1 MPLPASEQPV
11 SHRIYSGFLWSL
23 GVLAAILAVGTIGYR
38 LIGGEQYSLLDCF
51 YMTFITIATIGFSE
65 IVDLSGHPEGR
76 VFTVFVAFAG
86 IAAMT
91 YLTSTVTAFLIEGR
105 INEALWRRRMD
116 KHIHKLK
123 NHYIICGIG
132 RVGRNVAHELTTTH
146 HTYVVVD
153 EDLHAIEVHLEKFP
167 GHVYIHGDASEDDV
181 LQKAHIETARGVFA
195 VTGDDSKNLVISLTA
210 KQLNP
215 AVRVVARCHE
225 IRNTEKMRK
234 AGADAI
240 VSPDF
245 TGGLRIASA
254 MIRPHVVTF
263 LDRMLKSDEN
273 LRVEEVIVAAGFTER
288 TVGQLDLPDRN
299 HILLALR
306 EDDHWVFNPDAAH
319 VLRAGMTLVIMATPE
334 GRKAVEN
341 ALGWV

>member
-1 MPLPASEQPV
+1 
-11 SHRIYSGFLWSL
+11 
-23 GVLAAILAVGTIGYR
+23 
-38 LIGGEQYSLLDCF
+38 
-51 YMTFITIATIGFSE
+51 
-65 IVDLSGHPEGR
+65 
-76 VFTVFVAFAG
+76 
-86 IAAMT
+86 
-91 YLTSTVTAFLIEGR
+91 VTAFLIEGR

-132 RVGRNVAHELTTTH
+132 RVGRNVAQELISTQR
-146 HTYVVVD
+146 TYVVVD
-153 EDLHAIEVHLEKFP
+153 EDMRSIETHLEKFP
-167 GHVYIHGDASEDDV
+167 GHAYIHGDASDDDV
-181 LQKAHIETARGVFA
+181 LQKAHIETATGVFA

-225 IRNTEKMRK
+225 IRNTEKLRK

-263 LDRMLKSDEN
+263 LDRMLKSDDN
-273 LRVEEVIVAAGFTER
+273 LRVEEVVVPAGFVER
-288 TVGQLDLPDRN
+288 SVGQLDLSDRN

-306 EDDHWVFNPDAAH
+306 EDQHWEFNPAPAH
-319 VLRAGMTLVIMATPE
+319 ALRAGMTLVFMTTPE
-334 GRKAVEN
+334 GRKAIET
-341 ALGWV
+341 ALGSV

>member
-11 SHRIYSGFLWSL
+11 SHRIYGGFVWSL
-23 GVLAAILAVGTIGYR
+23 AILAAILAIGTAGYR
-38 LIGGEQYSLLDCF
+38 LIGGDKYSLLDCF

-65 IVDLSGHPEGR
+65 IVDLTAHPEGR
-76 VFTVFVAFAG
+76 VFTVFVGFAG

-105 INEALWRRRMD
+105 INEALWRRRME
-116 KHIHKLK
+116 KQIHKLQ

-132 RVGRNVAHELTTTH
+132 RVGRNVANELTSTQR
-146 HTYVVVD
+146 TYVVID
-153 EDLHAIEVHLEKFP
+153 EDMQSIETHLEKFP
-167 GHVYIHGDASEDDV
+167 GHMYIHGDGSDDDI
-181 LQKAHIETARGVFA
+181 LQKAHIETATGVFA

-215 AVRVVARCHE
+215 SVRVVARCHE
-225 IRNTEKMRK
+225 IRNTEKLRK

-263 LDRMLKSDEN
+263 LDRMLKSDES
-273 LRVEEVIVAAGFTER
+273 LRVEEVIVPAGFAAR
-288 TVGQLDLPDRN
+288 TIREFNLPDRN

-306 EDDHWVFNPDAAH
+306 ENDQWVFNPEPAH
-319 VLRAGMTLVIMATPE
+319 ALRAGMTLVIMATPE
-334 GRKAVEN
+334 GRKAVEA
-341 ALGWV
+341 ALGFV